1 MPVLC
6 CPLSHSLTHP
16 PTHPPLPPAQVI
28 SPGTK
33 HKEGCQPPASI
44 MALVP
49 NRHELAVVHNP
60 RCPGQ
65 LCHIQIG
72 DRHFMCKV
80 RDGGVK
86 GLEPGCY
93 VAVRFCLIQRSEPV
107 LSEALAFGEHRNVD
121 ADGTDGPDRPDGG
134 GVGGGDCCDDDD
146 DDDGAGDGAGGGGAE
161 LGLSYVMPENGLAAR
176 PLWNG
181 PTRVAYAVTI
191 QPEAS
196 KGSWNGKW
204 HGGVVSSWQ
213 PHTGEGR
220 AESLV
225 TGEKVHL
232 NVANFEKGQNLLAI
246 AAGVRLQFAVLL
258 DDQGRLQAARVE
270 IVNRAERDALAQS
283 LPRPSTAALTTRVWE
298 SSNYGIN
305 AAVLPGDGSQTER
318 QRGNKAGRRVLRL
331 STAASASGSV
341 ASRRPVAAVAQE
353 ANTSPLPR
361 SSSVISTC
369 SASLSRPGT
378 SHRPMGQPI
387 FEPDKAGLGVDGYA
401 PTY

>member
-1 MPVLC
+1 M
-6 CPLSHSLTHP
+6 
-16 PTHPPLPPAQVI
+16 
-28 SPGTK
+28 
-33 HKEGCQPPASI
+33 SI

-49 NRHELAVVHNP
+49 NHHELAVVHNP

-93 VAVRFCLIQRSEPV
+93 AAVQFCLIQRSEPV
-107 LSEALAFGEHRNVD
+107 RAAALAFGEHRNVD
-121 ADGTDGPDRPDGG
+121 DDGTDGPKDGDDDGDG
-134 GVGGGDCCDDDD
+134 GVGGGVGDDA
-146 DDDGAGDGAGGGGAE
+146 DGGDGGSG
-161 LGLSYVMPENGLAAR
+161 LGLSYMMPENGMGAR
-176 PLWNG
+176 PLWNVS
-181 PTRVAYAVTI
+181 TRVAYAVTV

-213 PHTGEGR
+213 PHNGEGR
-220 AESLV
+220 AESFV
-225 TGEKVHL
+225 TGEKLHL

-246 AAGVRLQFAVLL
+246 TAGVRLQFAVLL

-283 LPRPSTAALTTRVWE
+283 LPRPSTAALMGSTRVWE
-298 SSNYGIN
+298 SSNYGITT
-305 AAVLPGDGSQTER
+305 VLPDDGSQTER
-318 QRGNKAGRRVLRL
+318 QRGKKAGRVLRL
-331 STAASASGSV
+331 STAVSASGSIT
-341 ASRRPVAAVAQE
+341 SRRPGALVAQE
-353 ANTSPLPR
+353 ANTFPLPR
-361 SSSVISTC
+361 SGSVISTS
-369 SASLSRPGT
+369 SASISRPGT

-387 FEPDKAGLGVDGYA
+387 FQPDKAGLGVDGYTPA
-401 PTY
+401 YEGT